1 MDYKFI
7 KQIIIEPFVK
17 IKTNFNAKFVI
28 ILIIKFNS

>member
-7 KQIIIEPFVK
+7 KQIIIELFVK
-17 IKTNFNAKFVI
+17 IKTNLNAKFVI